1 MAKKSKI
8 VREHKLIEKVQKYAA
23 LRAELKS
30 IIRSQ
35 ESSSEDK
42 QIAVARLDNLP
53 KSSSPIRIRNRCFK
67 TGRPR
72 GVIKRFNLSRI
83 SFREMALKGEIP
95 GVTKA
100 SW

>member
-8 VREHKLIEKVQKYAA
+8 VREHKLIEKVQKYASI
-23 LRAELKS
+23 RAELKDV
-30 IIRSQ
+30 IRNL
-35 ESSSEDK
+35 ESSSEEK
-42 QIAVARLDNLP
+42 QIAVARLDKLP
-53 KSSSPIRIRNRCFK
+53 KSSSHIRIRNRCFK

-72 GVIKRFNLSRI
+72 GVIRRFNLSRI

>member
-8 VREHKLIEKVQKYAA
+8 VREKRLIKTVQKYAVI
-23 LRAELKS
+23 RAELKNT
-30 IIRSQ
+30 IKDPTVTP
-35 ESSSEDK
+35 EEK
-42 QIAVARLDNLP
+42 EAAVAKLDRLP
-53 KSSSPIRIRNRCFK
+53 KTSSRTRLRNRCFK

-72 GVIKRFNLSRI
+72 GVLRRFNLSRI
-83 SFREMALKGEIP
+83 AFREMALKGEIP